1 MERVVTPRWRPG
13 HLQHIYA
20 TLTREPSGR
29 DTALGPALT
38 EVARLCRKRTL
49 ILLISDFLPP
59 VDTWARELG
68 ELTAARHDVRALQVL
83 DPAELNLNFGRAAVW
98 QDLEDGASHYID
110 PAQARE
116 GYQSRINAHLEEV
129 KATFQRHGALHH
141 LTTTD
146 QPMADSLVQFLQA
159 RRGQPA
165 VREEASA

>member
-1 MERVVTPRWRPG
+1 
-13 HLQHIYA
+13 
-20 TLTREPSGR
+20 
-29 DTALGPALT
+29 
-38 EVARLCRKRTL
+38 
-49 ILLISDFLPP
+49 
-59 VDTWARELG
+59 LG

-83 DPAELNLNFGRAAVW
+83 DPAELNLDFGRAAVW

-116 GYQSRINAHLEEV
+116 GYQSRINAHLEDV